1 MKLFQI
7 VPQIFEFESF
17 ASFAESFG
25 LCETDLLFTG
35 AHTLQALNN
44 TELPCITILRDNYGS
59 GEPSDVMV
67 NAILTEAAKHTFH
80 RIIAVG
86 GGAILDIA
94 KIIAVANGCTD
105 VNELYACADKL
116 GTDKELIAVPTT
128 CGTGSEITN
137 ISIVYRS
144 AADTKQGLV
153 SDAMYPRYAV
163 LIPELLET
171 MPYNVFATS
180 SIDALIHAVE
190 SYLSPLATPYS
201 EMYSIAAI
209 REILQCYIETVSRQ
223 NDFRPSCPQL
233 LKASNYAGIAFS
245 NAGCGPVHA
254 ISYAFG
260 GKYHV
265 PHGESNYQFFLPV
278 LSFYKKTAPD
288 GKIRSLEQLLC
299 EVTGNPD
306 GFEGLKELLEKI
318 LPAKPMRAY
327 GASEEDIEPFTESTA
342 ANQQR
347 LLGRQ
352 YCKMGKEDIY
362 NIYRSCL

>member
-7 VPQIFEFESF
+7 APQIYEFNSF
-17 ASFAESFG
+17 SNFAQSFR

-35 AHTLQALNN
+35 AHTFRTLKD
-44 TELPCITILRDNYGS
+44 TELPCITILRDDYGS
-59 GEPSDVMV
+59 GEPTDVMV
-67 NAILTEAAKHTFH
+67 NAILSEAAKHTFH

-94 KIIAVANGCTD
+94 KIIAVAGGCTD
-105 VNELYACADKL
+105 VSELYAHTDSLQA
-116 GTDKELIAVPTT
+116 DKELIAVPTT
-128 CGTGSEITN
+128 CGTGSEVTN

-144 AADTKQGLV
+144 DIDTKQGLV
-153 SDAMYPRYAV
+153 SDVMYPRYAV

-201 EMYSIAAI
+201 EMYSVAAV
-209 REILQCYIETVSRQ
+209 REILQCYIETISRQ

-254 ISYAFG
+254 MSFAFG

-265 PHGESNYQFFLPV
+265 PHGESNYQFFLPI

-288 GKIRSLEQLLC
+288 GKIRSLEQLLS

-306 GFEGLKELLEKI
+306 GFKGLEELLEKI
-318 LPAKPMRAY
+318 LPAKPMHAY
-327 GASEEDIEPFTESTA
+327 GASEDDIEPFTESTA

-352 YCKMGKEDIY
+352 YCQMDKEDIY
-362 NIYRSCL
+362 HIYRSCL

>member
-7 VPQIFEFESF
+7 APQVFEFNSF
-17 ASFAESFG
+17 SDFAQSFRLS
-25 LCETDLLFTG
+25 ETDLLFTG
-35 AHTLQALNN
+35 AHTFRTLKD
-44 TELPCITILRDNYGS
+44 TELPCITILRDDYGN
-59 GEPSDVMV
+59 GEPTDVMV
-67 NAILTEAAKHTFH
+67 NAILSEAAKHTFH

-94 KIIAVANGCTD
+94 KIIAVADGCTD
-105 VNELYACADKL
+105 VSELYAHTNTL
-116 GTDKELIAVPTT
+116 RTDKELIAVPTT
-128 CGTGSEITN
+128 CGTGSEVTN

-144 AADTKQGLV
+144 DIDTKQGLV

-201 EMYSIAAI
+201 EMYSVAAV
-209 REILQCYIETVSRQ
+209 RVILQCYIETISRQ

-254 ISYAFG
+254 MSFAFG

-265 PHGESNYQFFLPV
+265 PHGESNYQFFLPI

-288 GKIRSLEQLLC
+288 GKIRSLEQLLS

-306 GFEGLKELLEKI
+306 GFKGLEELLEKI
-318 LPAKPMRAY
+318 LPAKPMHAY
-327 GASEEDIEPFTESTA
+327 GASEDDIKPFTESTA

-352 YCKMGKEDIY
+352 YCQMDKKDIY
-362 NIYRSCL
+362 HIYRSCL

>member
-17 ASFAESFG
+17 TSFAESFG

-35 AHTLQALNN
+35 AHTLRALKD
-44 TELPCITILRDNYGS
+44 TELPCITILRDDYGS

-67 NAILTEAAKHTFH
+67 NAILAEAAKHTFH

-94 KIIAVANGCTD
+94 KIIAVADGCTD
-105 VNELYACADKL
+105 VNELYARAETL
-116 GTDKELIAVPTT
+116 RTDKELIAVPTT

-153 SDAMYPRYAV
+153 SDVMYPRYAV

-201 EMYSIAAI
+201 EMYSVAAI
-209 REILQCYIETVSRQ
+209 REILQCYIDTVSRK

-254 ISYAFG
+254 MSYAFG

-278 LSFYKKTAPD
+278 LSFYKKTEPE
-288 GKIRSLEQLLC
+288 GKISSLEQILR

-327 GASEEDIEPFTESTA
+327 GASEDDIEPFAESTV

-352 YCKMGKEDIY
+352 YCQMDKEDIY

>member
-17 ASFAESFG
+17 TSFAESFG

-35 AHTLQALNN
+35 AHTLRALKD
-44 TELPCITILRDNYGS
+44 TELPCITILRDDYGS

-67 NAILTEAAKHTFH
+67 NAILAEAAKHTFH

-94 KIIAVANGCTD
+94 KIIAVADGCTD
-105 VNELYACADKL
+105 VNELYARAETL
-116 GTDKELIAVPTT
+116 RTDKELIAVPTT

-153 SDAMYPRYAV
+153 SDVMYPRYAV

-201 EMYSIAAI
+201 EMYSVAAI
-209 REILQCYIETVSRQ
+209 REILQCYIDTVSRK

-254 ISYAFG
+254 MSYAFG

-278 LSFYKKTAPD
+278 LSFYKKTEPE
-288 GKIRSLEQLLC
+288 GKISSLEQILR

-327 GASEEDIEPFTESTA
+327 GASEDDIKPFAESTV

-352 YCKMGKEDIY
+352 YCQMDKEDIY